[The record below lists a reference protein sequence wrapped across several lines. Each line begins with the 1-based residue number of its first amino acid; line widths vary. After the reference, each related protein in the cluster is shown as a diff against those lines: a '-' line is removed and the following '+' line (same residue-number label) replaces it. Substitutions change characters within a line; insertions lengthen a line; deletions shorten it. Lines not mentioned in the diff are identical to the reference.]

1 VLIFRTKSENT
12 LGGCYVSDSEREKKE
27 GFSTPVLLVAYN
39 RPDETDKVIGAL
51 RELSP
56 RVLYV
61 VVDGPQPTAVDRARV
76 AAVRETVLEKISW
89 KCDLHLEFRDVNL
102 GCRAGMTA
110 ALNWFFSENAEG
122 IVVEDDLVPDP
133 TFFVFCAELLARF
146 RGDSRIWGIG
156 GDNSFRVEPEGDGS
170 YGFTRYALIW
180 GWASWSDRW
189 AHYDAQLESWS
200 RDSVSWLHS
209 GEKRY
214 FSKVLNQI
222 LHEGRPDSWAFPLS
236 STVLMG
242 GGLWVFPRKNLVQN
256 IGFFKDAT
264 HTKNPSSQRAN
275 VLVNPITMMR
285 HPLAISADPQIDRK
299 IFRKVYEAS
308 LAERVFAK
316 ARLLAR
322 FALKK
327 PTAAFRNR

>member
-1 VLIFRTKSENT
+1 MLTFRRKSGNIA
-12 LGGCYVSDSEREKKE
+12 GGCYVSDLEREKNE
-27 GFSTPVLLVAYN
+27 GFATPVLLVAYN
-39 RPDETDKVIGAL
+39 RPDETDKVIAAL
-51 RELSP
+51 SEVRP

-76 AAVRETVLEKISW
+76 VAVREIVLEKISW
-89 KCDLHLEFRDVNL
+89 NCDLHLDFRDVNL

-146 RGDSRIWGIG
+146 RSDSRIWGIG
-156 GDNSFRVEPEGDGS
+156 GDNSFRVEPEGEGS

-189 AHYDAQLESWS
+189 ARYDAQLESWS

-222 LHEGRPDSWAFPLS
+222 LHQGRPDSWAFPLS
-236 STVLMG
+236 STVLIG
-242 GGLWVFPRKNLVQN
+242 GGLWVFPRKNLVRN
-256 IGFFKDAT
+256 IGFSEDAT
-264 HTKNPSSQRAN
+264 HTKNPSSHRAN
-275 VLVNPITMMR
+275 VLVNPVTTMR
-285 HPLAISADPQIDRK
+285 HPLEISADARIDRR

-308 LAERVFAK
+308 LAGRFFVK

-322 FALKK
+322 FALKTS
-327 PTAAFRNR
+327 TAGFRNR

>member
-1 VLIFRTKSENT
+1 MSD
-12 LGGCYVSDSEREKKE
+12 LGREKNE
-27 GFSTPVLLVAYN
+27 GFATPVLLVAYN
-39 RPDETDKVIGAL
+39 RPDETDKVIEAL
-51 RELSP
+51 REVRP

-61 VVDGPQPTAVDRARV
+61 VVDGPQPTGVDRARV
-76 AAVRETVLEKISW
+76 AAVREIVLEKISW

-146 RGDSRIWGIG
+146 RGDSRVWGIG
-156 GDNSFRVEPEGDGS
+156 GDNSFRVEPEGEGS
-170 YGFTRYALIW
+170 YGFTRYPLIW

-189 AHYDAQLESWS
+189 AHYDAHLETWS

-222 LHEGRPDSWAFPLS
+222 LHHGRPDSWAVPLS
-236 STVLMG
+236 STVLMW
-242 GGLWVFPRKNLVQN
+242 GGLWVFPRKNLVRN
-256 IGFFKDAT
+256 IGFSEDAT
-264 HTKNPSSQRAN
+264 HTKNASSRRAN
-275 VLVNPITMMR
+275 VLVNPITTIR
-285 HPLAISADPQIDRK
+285 HPPAISAERRVDRK
-299 IFRKVYEAS
+299 IFRRVYEAS
-308 LAERVFAK
+308 LVERLFAK
-316 ARLLAR
+316 SRLIARVV
-322 FALKK
+322 LKK
-327 PTAAFRNR
+327 ITAVLRNR

>member
-1 VLIFRTKSENT
+1 VPDLEP
-12 LGGCYVSDSEREKKE
+12 EKNE

-51 RELSP
+51 RELKP
-56 RVLYV
+56 RVLYI
-61 VVDGPQPTAVDRARV
+61 VVDGPRPTAVDRARV
-76 AAVRETVLEKISW
+76 AAVREIVREKISW
-89 KCDLHLEFRDVNL
+89 KCDLHLELRDVNL

-122 IVVEDDLVPDP
+122 IVLEDDLVPDP
-133 TFFVFCAELLARF
+133 TFFVFCGELLTRF
-146 RGDSRIWGIG
+146 RGDARIWGIG

-189 AHYDAQLESWS
+189 AHYDARLESWS
-200 RDSVSWLHS
+200 RDSVSWLHG

-222 LHEGRPDSWAFPLS
+222 LREGRPDSWAFPLS

-242 GGLWVFPRKNLVQN
+242 GGLWVFPKKNLVRN
-256 IGFFKDAT
+256 IGFSEDAT
-264 HTKNPSSQRAN
+264 HTKNPSSNRAN
-275 VLVNPITMMR
+275 VLVSPITTMR
-285 HPLAISADPQIDRK
+285 HPLSISADPRIDKK
-299 IFRKVYEAS
+299 IFKKVYEAS
-308 LAERVFAK
+308 LAKRAFVK

-322 FALKK
+322 FALKT
-327 PTAAFRNR
+327 PIAAFRDR